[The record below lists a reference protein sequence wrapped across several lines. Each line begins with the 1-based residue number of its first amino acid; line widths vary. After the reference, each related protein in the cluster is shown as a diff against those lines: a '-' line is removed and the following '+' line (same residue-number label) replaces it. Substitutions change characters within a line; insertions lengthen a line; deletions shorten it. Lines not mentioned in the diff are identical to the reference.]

1 MSANPHAGRPLRR
14 AGVAAGQAPRAL
26 VLLHGRGG
34 SAADILGLGGHLA
47 VPGFALLAP
56 EAAGNSWY
64 PHRFIEPTARNEPWL
79 SGALA
84 AVEAAVAATGLP
96 DDKVALLGF
105 SQGACLALE
114 YAWRSGRRFGA
125 VIGLSGGLI
134 GDQLPPVTPG
144 ARFDGVPVLLG
155 CSRQDGHIPLSRV
168 LETEARFKAEGATV
182 TTRLYEGGH
191 HGVTEDEVILARQLL
206 AGI

>member
-1 MSANPHAGRPLRR
+1 MSANPHAGRPLLR
-14 AGVAAGQAPRAL
+14 AGVPAGEAPRAL

-56 EAAGNSWY
+56 EAAGGTWY
-64 PHRFIEPTARNEPWL
+64 PHRFIEPVSRNEPWL

-84 AVEAAVAATGLP
+84 AVDAAVAATGLP

-134 GDQLPPVTPG
+134 GDQLAAVTPG

-155 CSRQDGHIPLSRV
+155 CSRQDGHIPLARV
-168 LETEARFKAEGATV
+168 LETEERFKGQGADV
-182 TTRLYEGGH
+182 TTRLYEGGY
-191 HGVTEDEVILARQLL
+191 HGVTEDEVTQARQML
-206 AGI
+206 GSI